1 MMMAKL
7 TKGEIALMPQIRHSK
22 YFILLLLSIV
32 GLIFYTSAP
41 AFAQSIS
48 NNFLEPIIDQYAD
61 HTSAWGGPLQR
72 FAMSIF
78 WLLVL
83 IDVVWTGMELII
95 HKSDLGEWAIT
106 VAKQLLTI
114 GFFYALLTHSSEWAN
129 ALIQSFRLA
138 GDAASSAASGRTGL
152 QPSDIFDS
160 GVNIAV
166 TCIKSFK
173 IEKPIDS
180 LAMAFGAVIMLI
192 SFALIA
198 ALQVVALVESY
209 IFTYA
214 SILFLGFGGS
224 RFTRDFAQ
232 RYLVGIVAVGAKL
245 FVIQLIIGLAVVL
258 VKQWDADI
266 DANQAILDIG
276 LVLRIAG
283 GSIVFLALAKMI
295 PSMVQGMING
305 ASYSSATTMVNTT
318 MAGANVG
325 ASAFN
330 GFGALATAGLG
341 GLSSLVGQ
349 QGWAEGLYN
358 ASGGMANRAS
368 SHAGDAFSHSFDA
381 NAGSLGQYMPGSFT
395 PGKLDEMTPAFRGD
409 EPGEDMPS
417 GKLEERN
424 TIGV

>member
-1 MMMAKL
+1 MITARL
-7 TKGEIALMPQIRHSK
+7 INGEITLMPKSWLFRHLL
-22 YFILLLLSIV
+22 FAIL
-32 GLIFYTSAP
+32 GLVVLFLNTTHPS
-41 AFAQSIS
+41 FAQTIS
-48 NNFLEPIIDQYAD
+48 DNFLEPIVDQYAN
-61 HTSAWGGPLQR
+61 HTSAWEGPLQR

-83 IDVVWTGMELII
+83 IDVVWTGAELII

-180 LAMAFGAVIMLI
+180 LAMAFGAIIMLI

-214 SILFLGFGGS
+214 GILFLGFGGS

-232 RYLVGIVAVGAKL
+232 RYLVGIIAVGAKL

-305 ASYSSATTMVNTT
+305 ASYSSATTMINTT

-325 ASAFN
+325 AAAAN
-330 GFGALATAGLG
+330 GVGAIATAGLG

-349 QGWAEGLYN
+349 QGWADGLYS
-358 ASGGMANRAS
+358 ASGEMANRANH
-368 SHAGDAFSHSFDA
+368 HAGDAFSHSFDA
-381 NAGSLGQYMPGSFT
+381 SAGSMGQYMPGAFT
-395 PGKLDEMTPAFRGD
+395 PGKFDEMKPAFRGD
-409 EPGEDMPS
+409 EFGEDVGS
-417 GKLEERN
+417 GAQEERN

>member
-1 MMMAKL
+1 
-7 TKGEIALMPQIRHSK
+7 MPPIRHVKSLTLVL
-22 YFILLLLSIV
+22 F
-32 GLIFYTSAP
+32 GLGALFLWAASP
-41 AFAQSIS
+41 AFSQSVS
-48 NNFLEPIIDQYAD
+48 NNFLEPIVDQYAN
-61 HTSAWGGPLQR
+61 HTASWEGPLQR

-214 SILFLGFGGS
+214 GILFLGFGGS

-305 ASYSSATTMVNTT
+305 ASYSSATTMINTT

-325 ASAFN
+325 AAAANSV
-330 GFGALATAGLG
+330 GALATAGLG
-341 GLSSLVGQ
+341 GLSNLMGQ
-349 QGWAEGLYN
+349 QGLAQGLYN
-358 ASGGMANRAS
+358 ASGTMANRAS

-381 NAGSLGQYMPGSFT
+381 SAGSLGQYMPGSFT

-409 EPGEDMPS
+409 EPGEDVAS
-417 GKLEERN
+417 NHREARN